1 MKANLINASIAL
13 TTGLVCTSFAQAQS
27 ATPSWYLGGGVISA
41 VYQQDENSNNRLH
54 DKEVGIGYIRLGH
67 RINDY
72 FAIEGRVG
80 TGLEDDSD
88 LDILKDS
95 AGAETESD
103 VELSIESMAG
113 FYVIGGIPTNTALYP
128 YAMIGTTY
136 IDVDAKADTGQTSAE
151 SGSTISYGA
160 GVEIAI
166 TPGLSFNV
174 EYTQYTDDYDDD
186 EEKGAK
192 LSGGSLGLTFRF

>member
-1 MKANLINASIAL
+1 MKAKFINASILL
-13 TTGLVCTSFAQAQS
+13 TTGMLASSALLAQS
-27 ATPSWYLGGGVISA
+27 ATPSWYIGGGVIGA

-54 DKEVGIGYIRLGH
+54 DKEIGIGFVRLGH

-72 FAIEGRVG
+72 FAIEGRLG

-88 LDILKDS
+88 IDILKDS
-95 AGAETESD
+95 TGAEMESE
-103 VELSIESMAG
+103 VELSVETMAG
-113 FYVIGGIPTNTALYP
+113 LYVMGGIPTNTALYP
-128 YAMIGTTY
+128 YAIVGTTY
-136 IDVDAKADTGQTSAE
+136 IDVDAKADTGQTSSE

-166 TPGLSFNV
+166 TPALSFNI

-186 EEKGAK
+186 EEKGAE